1 MVRQSAEEWR
11 KLIVEA
17 YIDLLY
23 EKPYSKIKVS
33 DICAVSK
40 VPRST
45 FYTIFASADDCL
57 EGIEKT
63 LLSILSLKNQ
73 PVQQPDNSLGLSIQ
87 AISQWFETAFEHE
100 RALTAITGVN
110 GDPYFGR
117 RLHNQLE
124 DEMFAFSNED
134 MVPQDDL
141 LPYAIE
147 NLVGS
152 YITLL
157 TFSLHLPS
165 GVKRISCDDLAS
177 ICTLARVGYHVMVN
191 GASSV
196 SDKRLMGEFPLFRSS
211 VPEQETGE

>member
-1 MVRQSAEEWR
+1 MPRQSAREWR

-23 EKPYSKIKVS
+23 ERPYPKIKVS
-33 DICAVSK
+33 EICAVSK

-57 EGIEKT
+57 EGIERT
-63 LLSILSLKNQ
+63 LLGILSLKNQ
-73 PVQQPDNSLGLSIQ
+73 PVQRSSDALGLSIQ

-100 RALTAITGVN
+100 RVLAAITGAN
-110 GDPYFGR
+110 GDPYFAR
-117 RLHNQLE
+117 RLHNQLK

-134 MVPQDDL
+134 LVPQDDL

-152 YITLL
+152 YVTLL
-157 TFSLHLPS
+157 TYALHLPG

-177 ICTLARVGYHVMVN
+177 ICTLARVGYHVMVD

-196 SDKRLMGEFPLFRSS
+196 SNEKLVGGFPLFRSNI
-211 VPEQETGE
+211 PD